1 MLISSK
7 LDGCEWGSLVQCD
20 RLDTLDDTEL
30 NTIGKLLADNQV
42 VVIKGQAD
50 LPATELQRLCHT
62 IGDLEG
68 YSKKLKLYDDPNTEE
83 KSDRAMEEFY
93 QENPNYDPLTSVM

>member
-7 LDGCEWGSLVQCD
+7 LDGCEWGSLVECD

-30 NTIGKLLADNQV
+30 HTIGKLLADNQV

-50 LPATELQRLCHT
+50 LPATEFVPIFLLPQ
-62 IGDLEG
+62 GG
-68 YSKKLKLYDDPNTEE
+68 N
-83 KSDRAMEEFY
+83 
-93 QENPNYDPLTSVM
+93 